1 MDPVW
6 LLSWCGP
13 EYDRGFVLNDAKHHL
28 RFQCE
33 HTNYREARRIYVQFQ
48 HPAILADCHVN
59 ELQRYR
65 NHSAAL
71 SRPGISKQRC
81 ESIQRGRNHQ
91 LHIGGQSIHPG
102 LSHWTPRASSVSQ
115 CPASICRSDE
125 GLDHIHDAS
134 TLGSGNTI
142 DVLYEIFGGIMIFRI
157 TVGLFIAT
165 AAFGN
170 TISIDTASLEGNP
183 NAPFTLDFQF
193 IDGSGTGD
201 ANNTVT
207 LTDFDL
213 AGGSLAL
220 TSS

>member
-1 MDPVW
+1 
-6 LLSWCGP
+6 
-13 EYDRGFVLNDAKHHL
+13 
-28 RFQCE
+28 
-33 HTNYREARRIYVQFQ
+33 
-48 HPAILADCHVN
+48 
-59 ELQRYR
+59 
-65 NHSAAL
+65 
-71 SRPGISKQRC
+71 
-81 ESIQRGRNHQ
+81 
-91 LHIGGQSIHPG
+91 
-102 LSHWTPRASSVSQ
+102 
-115 CPASICRSDE
+115 
-125 GLDHIHDAS
+125 
-134 TLGSGNTI
+134 
-142 DVLYEIFGGIMIFRI
+142 MIFRI

-220 TSS
+220 TSSTGGVTVGSSPFGIEMTDTSFFNELQFTFLPGASLSFNLSTTSNADTGTPDVFALAILDSSLNDLPTSNPNNGVALVEYDFPTTDPSGAAQLILSGTTANSDGVTIPAPSVATTSTPEPTGLFWILTAIPIVLRIRPRRNKR